1 MIAVAGG
8 IILALLTICMLISFA
23 LVLRNVFRAI
33 GQRGMAYNISSVRGV
48 PPGYGGKRWMG
59 VVMMFIVVIGLG
71 YVVNKTT
78 QPSVP
83 YSHDGEINGKTPN

>member
-23 LVLRNVFRAI
+23 LVIRSIFRTI

-48 PPGYGGKRWMG
+48 PPGYGKRWVG
-59 VVMMFIVVIGLG
+59 VLMMFVVVIGLG
-71 YVVNKTT
+71 YIVNKTT
-78 QPSVP
+78 QPNVP
-83 YSHDGEINGKTPN
+83 YSHDGEINGRTPN